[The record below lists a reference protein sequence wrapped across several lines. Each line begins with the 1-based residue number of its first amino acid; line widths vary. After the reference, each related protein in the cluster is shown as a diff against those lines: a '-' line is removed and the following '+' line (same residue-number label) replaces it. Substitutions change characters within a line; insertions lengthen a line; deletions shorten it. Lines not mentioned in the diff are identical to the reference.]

1 MPQSASNTATYV
13 HNTNTSNP
21 TRVRVTWD
29 SAPVKD
35 TTQEARPKTIGPQ
48 YIETQRPKVIIVGAG
63 IAGLSL
69 GVLLQLAGIEFRILE
84 RMTEFEHAESAIYL
98 SGMTQKFFRQ
108 IGALE
113 EIMSHAKMI
122 NNMIVGNEDRKVEC
136 TLEFGEQVKLF
147 GSNGFMVPRRVLQ
160 NILVSRIERQNIV
173 MGKRVLTYIPGNRYV
188 TVKCSTGDLI
198 TCDILVGADGVFS
211 AVRQNLYVEL
221 DAKGLLPPKDSQDIS
236 LTTVRLVGQTIPLD
250 PEEFPAI
257 KDESCQFWTYFTTA
271 TNCVCWSVNCY
282 AERDNNKVFAN
293 TTFDYSQALSM
304 AREVMDFPIIT
315 GGPGEPTM
323 KDFLKYTTT
332 SMKKVVLE
340 EKLFKT
346 WYHGRVVL
354 LGNACHKINPA
365 GGSGAI
371 NSIQDAI
378 SLANYIVSLPHW
390 CEQKDIDHRLKAYQ
404 DERMPWIKEAFES
417 NKLFKG
423 MVEKNLKATMIRLY
437 AKTMTS
443 AVSRNVMMKMN
454 SNRPQAAFLE
464 YVPDTGTVPLA
475 YQHSYHFTLRVLQDR
490 ALEDA
495 EIAARAQ
502 EMKDNAA
509 RDESEATAGSELVY
523 RAHLTPA
530 LAAIAEASA
539 IVTARSAASAAAAS
553 QFGNAL
559 ETFQNTPSKAK
570 KPIASVV

>member
-1 MPQSASNTATYV
+1 MSWNPAS
-13 HNTNTSNP
+13 
-21 TRVRVTWD
+21 
-29 SAPVKD
+29 VKD
-35 TTQEARPKTIGPQ
+35 ATQEARPRTIGPQ

-69 GVLLQLAGIEFRILE
+69 GVLLQMAGTEFRILE
-84 RMTEFEHAESAIYL
+84 RVTEFEHAESAIFL
-98 SGMTQKFFRQ
+98 NAMTQKFFKQ

-113 EIMSHAKMI
+113 EIMSHAKLTNSI
-122 NNMIVGNEDRKVEC
+122 IVANENRKIEY
-136 TLEFGEQVKLF
+136 TLEFNEQVKLF
-147 GSNGFMVPRRVLQ
+147 GSNGYIIPRRVLH

-211 AVRQNLYVEL
+211 AVRQNLYNEL
-221 DAKGLLPPKDSQDIS
+221 DVKGLLPPKDSQDIVLS
-236 LTTVRLVGQTIPLD
+236 TVRLVGQTIPLD
-250 PEEFPAI
+250 PEEFPAV
-257 KDESCQFWTYFTTA
+257 KDEYCQFVRIIGDDKPY
-271 TNCVCWSVNCY
+271 S
-282 AERDNNKVFAN
+282 DSNKVFAN

-304 AREVMDFPIIT
+304 AREIMDFPIIT

-332 SMKKVVLE
+332 SLKKIVLE

-354 LGNACHKINPA
+354 LGNGNMNPS
-365 GGSGAI
+365 GGSGAT
-371 NSIQDAI
+371 NSIHDAI

-390 CEQKDIDHRLKAYQ
+390 CEQKDIDHRFKAYQ

-423 MVEKNLKATMIRLY
+423 MVEKSLKATMIRLY
-437 AKTMTS
+437 AKTMTAAVARS
-443 AVSRNVMMKMN
+443 AMMKMN

-464 YVPDTGTVPLA
+464 YVPDTGTVPSE
-475 YQHSYHFTLRVLQDR
+475 YQPSYHFTLEILKAR
-490 ALEDA
+490 AVEDA
-495 EIAARAQ
+495 EAAARAQ
-502 EMKDNAA
+502 EMNDNAA
-509 RDESEATAGSELVY
+509 NEMSHISPSSPVMTSKSP
-523 RAHLTPA
+523 LTPA

-539 IVTARSAASAAAAS
+539 IATARSAANAAAAAAS
-553 QFGNAL
+553 LPKNAL

-570 KPIASVV
+570 KPVATVV